1 MSFEKTEA
9 VKENDNRKG
18 KRQDKQY
25 LRFGIRLKGPRGP
38 LWVASRIIPLVTWRG
53 PRGPLRAATRII
65 PLVTKQQKL
74 FMVHLWGPRGPLWN
88 ASRIIPHVL
97 GCRMR
102 NRSRI
107 GSFGHNMS
115 TIS

>member
-1 MSFEKTEA
+1 MNKKYPVSIETSVLKRGRSIYWVSFEKTEA

-65 PLVTKQQKL
+65 PLVTKQQNYL
-74 FMVHLWGPRGPLWN
+74 
-88 ASRIIPHVL
+88 
-97 GCRMR
+97 
-102 NRSRI
+102 
-107 GSFGHNMS
+107 
-115 TIS
+115 